1 MSNIVLDTNC
11 LLMSLNS
18 RSPYFKIWQDFKA
31 GKFTL
36 CVSTEILMEYEEIIA
51 SKTSPEIAANVI
63 TAILTRS
70 NILKV
75 DVRFHFN
82 LISSDP
88 DDNKFVD
95 CAVRS
100 GARYIV
106 TEDRHYD
113 ILKTIPFPQVDILDI
128 DSFLLFLSE
137 VSKQ

>member
-36 CVSTEILMEYEEIIA
+36 CFSTEMLMEYEEIIA
-51 SKTSPEIAANVI
+51 SKTSPQIASNVI
-63 TAILTRS
+63 NAILVRS
-70 NILKV
+70 NTFKV
-75 DVRFHFN
+75 DVRFHFQ
-82 LISSDP
+82 LIEADP

-95 CAVRS
+95 CAVRC

-106 TEDRHYD
+106 SEDHHYD
-113 ILKTIPFPQVDILDI
+113 ILKSIQFPHVDVIDI
-128 DSFLLFLSE
+128 DHFLHFLSSE
-137 VSKQ
+137 P